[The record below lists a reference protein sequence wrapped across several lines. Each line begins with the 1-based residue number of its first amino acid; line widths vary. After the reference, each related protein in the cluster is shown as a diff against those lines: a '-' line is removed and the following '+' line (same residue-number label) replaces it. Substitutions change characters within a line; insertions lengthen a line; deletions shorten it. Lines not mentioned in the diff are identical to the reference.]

1 MNERAP
7 SGGALA
13 VLRWLLLLAGLL
25 LAGCAPAAGP
35 PPAHLVQAEFWA
47 SPSSDWAPP
56 PSLPAASDGVNAA
69 RTPWATVALP
79 HARARQAA
87 TDPRGATP
95 PPEVVWYRVQL
106 PAAALTPTPQG
117 PRLYIPRWQTVGTVA
132 VYVDDDLVWQTHGS
146 RVWNSF
152 NHPVW
157 IDLGGLLPPPG
168 QPLSVHVRMAS
179 LPGVGGALSTLWAG
193 PAEALQPGWRARTV
207 LQTTLVGFMRGS
219 YLILGVFAL
228 GLWAARRRH
237 GESIYAWF
245 FLMAVFQM
253 LNTLPYLVDEQGM
266 IELPDPWFAWLTHVV
281 GTLGSALA
289 SFYFLRTINALRWR
303 RLEQALVLYVAL
315 VAALTFPPLG
325 LHLDRVLPLLRLALV
340 PTALAVAAAALWGA
354 WLRRT
359 PASLLLAAWIVLSFP
374 LGFHDLALQSYRID
388 IEHIYF
394 TPYIYVGLFTMFL
407 VIAHARYLRAL
418 GVAERAND
426 TLAERL
432 AAQQQ
437 ALDETHARLRA
448 AERAQTLLHERQ
460 RLMREM
466 HDGVG
471 SSLMSA
477 LRWVEHGGPGAVD
490 VAQVLRESID
500 DLKISID
507 SLEPVDAD
515 LLALLASLRYRLG
528 PRLEGAGLALHWQVQ
543 DLPPLPWLDAQNA
556 LHVLRIVQEVLTNIV
571 KHSGA
576 RTITL
581 RTAPAA
587 RGGVAG
593 VQVQVQDDGR
603 PFTPPAPEARQPGR
617 KGLGNVQARAQAL
630 GAHVDWAPQ
639 AGGGTVFTLWLPL
652 QGPGEVP
659 SGGWVK

>member
-1 MNERAP
+1 M
-7 SGGALA
+7 
-13 VLRWLLLLAGLL
+13 V

-35 PPAHLVQAEFWA
+35 APVHLTEAGFWR
-47 SPSSDWAPP
+47 SPSTAWEPP
-56 PSLPAASDGVNAA
+56 PTLAAAGDGVDDA
-69 RTPWATVALP
+69 RTRWDTVVLP
-79 HARARQAA
+79 HARPRQAA
-87 TDPRGATP
+87 TDPIGSDP
-95 PPEVVWYRVQL
+95 PPQVAWYRVRV
-106 PAAALTPTPQG
+106 PAAALAAADG
-117 PRLYIPRWQTVGTVA
+117 GLRLYIPRWQTVGTVA
-132 VYVDDDLVWQTHGS
+132 VYAGNERVWRTHGS

-193 PAEALQPGWRARTV
+193 PTRALEPGWRTRTV
-207 LQTTLVGFMRGS
+207 LQTTLVGYMRGS
-219 YLILGVFAL
+219 YLILGLFAL
-228 GLWAARRRH
+228 GLWAARRRR
-237 GESIYAWF
+237 GEPIYAWF
-245 FLMAVFQM
+245 FLMSVFQM
-253 LNTLPYLVDEQGM
+253 LNTLPYLVDNPG
-266 IELPDPWFAWLTHVV
+266 IGNLTDPWFAWLTHVV

-289 SFYFLRTINALRWR
+289 SFYFLRTLNALHWP
-303 RLEQALVLYVAL
+303 RLERALQLYVLA

-340 PTALAVAAAALWGA
+340 PPALVVTAAALWGA

-359 PASLLLAAWIVLSFP
+359 PSSMLLAAWMVLSFP
-374 LGFHDLALQSYRID
+374 VGVHDLALQSYRID
-388 IEHIYF
+388 IERIYL
-394 TPYIYVGLFTMFL
+394 TPYIYLGLFTMFL
-407 VIAHARYLRAL
+407 VIAHTRYLRAL
-418 GVAERAND
+418 GVAERANR

-432 AAQQQ
+432 AEQEQ
-437 ALDETHARLRA
+437 ALAQTHARLLA
-448 AERAQTLLHERQ
+448 SERDQTLLHERQ

-477 LRWVEHGGPGAVD
+477 LRSVEGGRADEVD

-515 LLALLASLRYRLG
+515 LLALLAGLRYRLA
-528 PRLEGAGLALHWQVQ
+528 PRLQNAGLALHWRVE

-576 RTITL
+576 QAITL

-593 VQVQVQDDGR
+593 VQVQVQDDGH
-603 PFTPPAPEARQPGR
+603 PFTPPAPAARQPGR

-630 GAHVDWAPQ
+630 GAQVDWAPQ
-639 AGGGTVFTLWLPL
+639 AGGGNVFTLWLPL
-652 QGPGEVP
+652 QGPGEQP
-659 SGGWVK
+659 QPA